1 MDTDDTIQL
10 PHVHYRYGNLQY
22 LPISISIRYLHCDS
36 VPVYDGAH
44 KVKQNE
50 HLGLGVGSNF
60 DQYRRVVRVS
70 YWSSASHRPNEK
82 FVVVGQRCQQFGG
95 ILTSGMET
103 GTRFAVRFLLL
114 GLERFKKHLK
124 THRTAEHAN
133 ISSLFNGLVD
143 G

>member
-1 MDTDDTIQL
+1 MTTNSGTGFY
-10 PHVHYRYGNLQY
+10 H
-22 LPISISIRYLHCDS
+22 
-36 VPVYDGAH
+36 
-44 KVKQNE
+44 
-50 HLGLGVGSNF
+50 
-60 DQYRRVVRVS
+60 RVVRVS

-82 FVVVGQRCQQFGG
+82 FVVVSQRNQQFGG

-103 GTRFAVRFLLL
+103 GAGITVRFLLL